1 MLKAFLKKFLPGIF
15 LRKFFEVR
23 YNKIKS
29 KPLDITNNK
38 IKKIVQE
45 LDRKGIFVIKKY
57 ADLKKVKEIKKKAS
71 TILEKIR

>member
-15 LRKFFEVR
+15 LQFFEVR

-38 IKKIVQE
+38 IKKIVKE
-45 LDRKGIFVIKKY
+45 LDS
-57 ADLKKVKEIKKKAS
+57 KEFCYQ
-71 TILEKIR
+71 KIC